1 MAKSRNEYLQER
13 LAIAKTINPSVAVT
27 IPTGTISK
35 TKLTELDAALNK
47 VIYPSGV
54 YGATGTPAPT
64 GGTGSTSKT
73 STTNT
78 QNWLEFMRL
87 TLENWGL
94 PTLASVARDFLN
106 QGFEADTVLLKIQE
120 TPEYQ
125 QRFTGNVARQK
136 AGLSVLGP
144 KEYLAMEDAYRAV
157 LRSSGMPTGFYD
169 EPQDFA
175 NFISKDVSATELKS
189 RVDLASTV
197 VNSADPFLVGQLKDY
212 YNLTKGEMLAYTLDP
227 ERAIPLIE
235 RQIKAAEFG
244 AAAQRQDITVS
255 APMAE
260 QFASMGITKTQ
271 AEQGFQT
278 VAQVLPG
285 ATKLAEIY
293 DKTYGQEQAIAETFG
308 GAGAAQAAEQ
318 RRQLA
323 ELEKSSFA
331 GQAGVGRGS
340 LARPGQGQI

>member
-27 IPTGTISK
+27 VPTGTISK

-54 YGATGTPAPT
+54 YGVTGAPAPVAATGTAA
-64 GGTGSTSKT
+64 KT

-78 QNWLEFMRL
+78 QNWLEYLRL

-94 PTLASVARDFLN
+94 ATLAPKARDFLN

-120 TPEYQ
+120 TPEYV

-169 EPQDFA
+169 EPSDFS
-175 NFISKDVSATELKS
+175 NFIAKDVSATELKS

-197 VNSADPFLVGQLKDY
+197 VNSADPFLVSQLKDY

-227 ERAIPLIE
+227 ERAMPIIE

-278 VAQVLPG
+278 IAQVLPG
-285 ATKLAEIY
+285 AERLSNIY
-293 DKTYGQEQAIAETFG
+293 DRTYGQQEAIAETFG

-318 RRQLA
+318 RRQLT

-331 GQAGVGRGS
+331 GQAGVGKSS
-340 LARPGQGQI
+340 LSQSMLGQI

>member
-13 LAIAKTINPSVAVT
+13 LALAKSINPSVAVT
-27 IPTGTISK
+27 VPTGTISK

-64 GGTGSTSKT
+64 NKTPPVT
-73 STTNT
+73 STINT
-78 QNWLEFMRL
+78 QNWIEYLRL

-94 PTLASVARDFLN
+94 ETLAPKARDYLN
-106 QGFEADTVLLKIQE
+106 QGFEAETVLLKIQE
-120 TPEYQ
+120 TPEYE
-125 QRFTGNVARQK
+125 QRFIGNVTRKK

-175 NFISKDVSATELKS
+175 NFIAKDVSATELKS

-227 ERAIPLIE
+227 ERAVPLIE

-260 QFASMGITKTQ
+260 QFASMGVTKTQ

-285 ATKLAEIY
+285 ATKLADIY
-293 DKTYGQEQAIAETFG
+293 NKTYGQEQAIAETFG

-318 RRQLA
+318 RRQLV

>member
-13 LAIAKTINPSVAVT
+13 LALAKSINPSVAVT
-27 IPTGTISK
+27 VPTGTISK

-64 GGTGSTSKT
+64 TKT
-73 STTNT
+73 PPVTNTTNT
-78 QNWLEFMRL
+78 QNWIEYLRL

-94 PTLASVARDFLN
+94 ATLAPKARDYLN
-106 QGFEADTVLLKIQE
+106 QGFEAETVLLKIQE
-120 TPEYQ
+120 TPEYE
-125 QRFTGNVARQK
+125 QRFIGNMARKK

-175 NFISKDVSATELKS
+175 NFIAKDVSATELKS

-227 ERAIPLIE
+227 ERAVPLIE

-260 QFASMGITKTQ
+260 QFASMGVTKTQ

-285 ATKLAEIY
+285 ATKLADIY
-293 DKTYGQEQAIAETFG
+293 NKTYGQEQAIAETFG

-318 RRQLA
+318 RRQLV